1 MMELDSDA
9 CYSRC
14 GLRISTIVAP
24 RDPLAMQN
32 LGPTPSLLNQ
42 NLHFKKNPR
51 ELLWTLKFTWHC
63 RFLVRLAL
71 SVNWPGGK
79 YRLD

>member
-1 MMELDSDA
+1 MMELDSNP

-14 GLRISTIVAP
+14 ALRISIIVPP
-24 RDPLAMQN
+24 RDRLAMQN
-32 LGPTPSLLNQ
+32 LGRTTSLLNQ

-63 RFLVRLAL
+63 GFLVRLAL
-71 SVNWPGGK
+71 SVNRAGGK
-79 YRLD
+79 SRLD